1 MKGKTELTTL
11 LIIGI
16 LLLGLLWFFTRRH
29 SATPETNSEATV
41 RPVAASDT
49 TDTDAGASDSIDK
62 TVPAGS
68 AAALAGKLTGRL
80 TRPGVRAHEAV
91 LIFKDADGYRRFLAR
106 AAQTGAEVT
115 GKIDALAV
123 VRVRVRA
130 YDTFAGE
137 LLANAGDYGG
147 VAANTFMETPPVPDD
162 RALHSQVPVRNG
174 LLTALG
180 VTTDTSAWGRGV
192 TIAVLDGGVTPDA
205 TLGGGR
211 LKYLDIGLGYSGA
224 AEDSAH
230 GTAVAAL
237 AAGAA
242 ADAQGVAPAAG
253 ILSIRVTNTDGK
265 SDVFTITQAI
275 VAAVDAGAQIIN
287 ISLGGYATSEALDRA
302 IRYAGDRGTVI
313 VAAAGNDQASRL
325 VWPAADPRVVSVGA
339 TDAAGQQV
347 SFSNSGPQLR
357 LTAPGYGIQTAGLN
371 GARVLFS
378 GTSASAP
385 VASGALA
392 AVMSETPGLTAAQ
405 AVQILQSHADDG
417 GTAGVDPDYGNG
429 VIDLGWV
436 MARNDPGRADTAL
449 SGYFYD
455 VEASIL
461 EVVVQNRGA
470 NSVAGLT
477 LATDLNGVAGK
488 YAVPTLVPGASTSV
502 KLPVDA
508 ARLTAEGR
516 ILIQGQLLNP
526 EGFTDQA
533 PANNRKAVVLTAP
546 GK

>member
-11 LIIGI
+11 LILGI
-16 LLLGLLWFFTRRH
+16 LLLCLLWFFTRQH
-29 SATPETNSEATV
+29 SKTLEAISQVPV
-41 RPVAASDT
+41 RPVAPPDA
-49 TDTDAGASDSIDK
+49 TDADDGASASLNK
-62 TVPAGS
+62 TRPAGS
-68 AAALAGKLTGRL
+68 AAALAGKLTSRL

-91 LIFKDADGYRRFLAR
+91 LVFKDADGYRRFLAR

-115 GKIDALAV
+115 GKIDPLAV

-147 VAANTFMETPPVPDD
+147 VAANTFVETPPVPDD
-162 RALHSQVPVRNG
+162 RTTHPQVPVRDG
-174 LLTALG
+174 LLAALG

-192 TIAVLDGGVTPDA
+192 TIAVLDGGVAPDA
-205 TLGGGR
+205 TLSGGR

-237 AAGAA
+237 AAGTS

-253 ILSIRVTNTDGK
+253 ILSIRVTSTDGK

-275 VAAVDAGAQIIN
+275 VAAVDAGAQILN

-302 IRYAGDRGTVI
+302 IRYAGDHGAII

-339 TDAAGQQV
+339 TDATGQQV
-347 SFSNSGPQLR
+347 SFSNSGPQLH

-371 GARVLFS
+371 GTRTLFS

-385 VASGALA
+385 VVSGAIA

-417 GTAGVDPDYGNG
+417 GTAGTDPDYGNG
-429 VIDLGWV
+429 VVDLGWV
-436 MARNDPGRADTAL
+436 MARNDPARADTAL
-449 SGYFYD
+449 SSYFYD
-455 VEASIL
+455 IEASTL

-470 NSVAGLT
+470 ASVTGLT

-488 YAVPTLVPGASTSV
+488 YVLPALAPGASTSV

-516 ILIQGQLLNP
+516 LLVHGQLLNP
-526 EGFTDQA
+526 EGFTDQV